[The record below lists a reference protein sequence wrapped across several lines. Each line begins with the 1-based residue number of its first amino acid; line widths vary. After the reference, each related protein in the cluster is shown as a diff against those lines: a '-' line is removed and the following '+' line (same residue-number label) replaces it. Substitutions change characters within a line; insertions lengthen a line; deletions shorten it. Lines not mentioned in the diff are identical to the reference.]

1 MESDEA
7 FAEIALQF
15 KASKFMKKNFDSVHR
30 AESLKLKLRK
40 SNTLMSSQL
49 GNSQLDKESQNGTL
63 LSDKRV

>member
-15 KASKFMKKNFDSVHR
+15 KASKFMIKNFDSIHR
-30 AESLKLKLRK
+30 AESLKLRFRK

-49 GNSQLDKESQNGTL
+49 DKESQSEPL
-63 LSDKRV
+63 LSDKKI